1 MRKHLKKTFSVFN
14 NFPKLNFVSGF
25 FVLFFLIILQKVF
38 SYTVLNNEFYKELA
52 DNQQISKVSQSITR
66 GTILSS
72 NKEGGVLG
80 TSVNLDDLAI
90 DPHVNGDKGRLSIF
104 LRDTVYKQI
113 CYMKSRDDCYN
124 NMLRFVKKLEIPDFE
139 MREEYLKSIILE
151 RVKSKIKQTKV
162 TSIFLAKDLDGKTQ
176 TDIFNMNLTGI
187 YLNDGRIY
195 ANPEEI
201 NNPDLVVDKLYNILG
216 YEKKELKYLI
226 RKRKLKYVPII
237 NKISIGTSEEIRSYL
252 KEESRA
258 IKDKVLDEQD
268 SIGNFIILTPIPN
281 RFYPEFDVASQLI
294 GFTNNKGKGVY
305 GIEGFFDELLRGKQ
319 SELIR
324 RKDIK
329 GRIIGTME
337 LEKESLSYGTE
348 ADIYTTID
356 RNIQKK
362 VEDILEKGVKEYKA
376 NKGSV
381 VVMEPKTGR
390 IISMANYPTFDL
402 NNPGNVYE
410 LEKVTPIK
418 YPNPLEDLLGIDVF
432 VEDNINGEEFYY
444 NSKIILLR
452 KAIPEEIGNPLVTKY
467 KYKNDF
473 GAGVYKN
480 DAISSLYEPGSIF
493 KAITVAV
500 GLDTGEI
507 TKNSMY
513 TDKGEVT
520 IDNFTI
526 KNVSDKCL
534 GYHSFS
540 NALNYS
546 CNVGMIRIVQRVGK
560 SLLYQYLEDFGFGGV
575 TGITLEGEVSSKIT
589 PFEKWSTAKLL
600 TTSFGLGIGTTPLQM
615 ASAYSV
621 LANGGIYVKPQIVDK
636 IVYKDG
642 RTIKY
647 KQEKVRR
654 VIRKETSDL
663 ITSMLVDSLT
673 SGVAKNGYVPG
684 FHLAG
689 KTGTSQ
695 IASKGGYEE
704 GVGSTYASFAG
715 YGPAEDPKFVIIIKL
730 ERPRVNEYGGQTS
743 AFLFKQISEY
753 MLDYYKIPKPSK
765 G

>member
-66 GTILSS
+66 WTILSS
-72 NKEGGVLG
+72 NKEWWVLW

-90 DPHVNGDKGRLSIF
+90 DPHVNWDKWRLSIF

-162 TSIFLAKDLDGKTQ
+162 TSIFLAKDLDWKTQ
-176 TDIFNMNLTGI
+176 TDIFNMNLTWI
-187 YLNDGRIY
+187 YLNDWRIY

-201 NNPDLVVDKLYNILG
+201 NNPDLVVDKLYNILW

-268 SIGNFIILTPIPN
+268 SIWNFIILTPIPN

-294 GFTNNKGKGVY
+294 GFTNNKWKWVY
-305 GIEGFFDELLRGKQ
+305 WIEGFFDELLRWKQ

-329 GRIIGTME
+329 GRIIWTME
-337 LEKESLSYGTE
+337 LEKESLSYWTE

-362 VEDILEKGVKEYKA
+362 VEDILEKWVKEYKA
-376 NKGSV
+376 NKWSV
-381 VVMEPKTGR
+381 VVMEPKTWR

-402 NNPGNVYE
+402 NNPWNVYE

-418 YPNPLEDLLGIDVF
+418 YPNPLEDLLWIDVF
-432 VEDNINGEEFYY
+432 VEDNINWEEFYY

-452 KAIPEEIGNPLVTKY
+452 KAIPEEIWNPLVTKY

-473 GAGVYKN
+473 WAWVYKN
-480 DAISSLYEPGSIF
+480 DAISSLYEPWSIF

-500 GLDTGEI
+500 WLDTWEI

-513 TDKGEVT
+513 TDKWEVT

-534 GYHSFS
+534 WYHSFS

-546 CNVGMIRIVQRVGK
+546 CNVWMIRIVQRVGK
-560 SLLYQYLEDFGFGGV
+560 SLLYQYLEDFWFWWV
-575 TGITLEGEVSSKIT
+575 TWITLEWEVSSKIT

-600 TTSFGLGIGTTPLQM
+600 TTSFWLWIGTTPLQM

-636 IVYKDG
+636 IVYKDW

-673 SGVAKNGYVPG
+673 SWVAKNWYVPW
-684 FHLAG
+684 FHLAW
-689 KTGTSQ
+689 KTWTSQ
-695 IASKGGYEE
+695 IASKWWYEE
-704 GVGSTYASFAG
+704 WVWSTYASFAW
-715 YGPAEDPKFVIIIKL
+715 YWPAEDPKFVIIIKL
-730 ERPRVNEYGGQTS
+730 ERPRVNEYWWQTS